1 MKGIISVIVVGLIFC
16 GCEKTISLKYK
27 GNTSRIIIEGE
38 VTNVAGPYWVK
49 ISRSIGLTDTGSY
62 PGIDTAVVS
71 INDDAGNR
79 EVLVGQG
86 NGMYRTF
93 SLAGVEGR
101 TYTLN
106 VTIGEQVYTA
116 QSRMPLRVPFDSI
129 KVEKVRVTGDTQYNI
144 IPVYID
150 PAERGNNYRYVLTLN
165 NRLVNQHFVQNDD
178 VKSGFIN
185 TDRLEIND
193 DDLKFKRGD
202 SIRLEVQCIDK
213 NVALYYTTLAQIAD
227 SGPGGGTTPNN
238 PPNNISNG
246 ALGLF
251 SAHTTQTMSRTM
263 P

>member
-1 MKGIISVIVVGLIFC
+1 MKGIISVIVVSLIFC

-27 GNTSRIIIEGE
+27 GNTSRLIIEGE
-38 VTNVAGPYWVK
+38 VTNVAGPYWVR
-49 ISRSIGLTDTGSY
+49 ITRSIGLTDTGRY

-71 INDDAGNR
+71 INDDAGTR

-86 NGMYRTF
+86 NGMYKT
-93 SLAGVEGR
+93 SVLAGVEGR

-106 VTIGEQVYTA
+106 VAIGEQVYTA
-116 QSRMPLRVPFDSI
+116 QSKMPLRVPFDSI

-144 IPVYID
+144 IPVYAD
-150 PAERGNNYRYVLTLN
+150 PVGRGNNYRFVLTLN
-165 NRLVNQHFVQNDD
+165 NKLVDQHFVRNDD
-178 VKSGFIN
+178 VKDGFLN

-202 SIRLEVQCIDK
+202 PMRLEMQCIDR

-251 SAHTTQTMSRTM
+251 SAHTTQTRSTTL